1 MIFPYVLCAAQI
13 IILIIASVILWQVWK
28 LLVLK
33 DIPDD
38 KPLSDKQVQ
47 VLHKKLKLLVVLVAA
62 ETVVSIIQAVLRFV
76 DGL

>member
-1 MIFPYVLCAAQI
+1 MFPYVLCAAQI

-28 LLVLK
+28 LLVHK

-62 ETVVSIIQAVLRFV
+62 EAVVSIIQAVLRFV